1 MHGYGPNSPQGTPPV
16 SHPIAADLVKSS
28 ELADPSGTAW
38 VLDGTKSFYL
48 DAVNTIIQGGEPRQ
62 LSNVTERHLNTIN
75 TLWADGH
82 VKAVK
87 LDMLITPGYNGV
99 LKHFTVEDD

>member
-1 MHGYGPNSPQGTPPV
+1 MHGYGPNIAQRTPPV
-16 SHPIAADLVKSS
+16 SHPVVSDMVKSS

-38 VLDGTKSFYL
+38 VLDGMKSFYL
-48 DAVNTIIQGGEPRQ
+48 DAMNTTVEGGDPRQ
-62 LSNVTERHLNTIN
+62 MSNVTERHLSTIN
-75 TLWADGH
+75 TLWGDGH

-87 LDMLITPGYNGV
+87 LDLLITPGYNGV